1 MFKCSWEVLFF
12 DSEDTE
18 FFKADRN
25 NKKQIDNHTLMHDM
39 LQSNMSVVCTYH
51 CILVSLK
58 SYFYFNIH
66 NIVSFNIEC
75 FKNCFPFS
83 SIPSTISRAKLTL

>member
-1 MFKCSWEVLFF
+1 MSLMFKCSWEMLFF

-51 CILVSLK
+51 CIGVIK
-58 SYFYFNIH
+58 
-66 NIVSFNIEC
+66 
-75 FKNCFPFS
+75 
-83 SIPSTISRAKLTL
+83 KLFLF